1 MLKYI
6 LVMIVCLVVYVTPV
20 KGQEVPPEV
29 PPNLQLPPGQSTM
42 PEIESPNGRPY
53 GQIFQM
59 VKYLTCNDTPVVK
72 NYLKNKFGEQPFTY
86 GMNYNMMGVSSM
98 ITVMYVNPL
107 SRTYSVVE
115 NSASGLSC
123 IVGQGVFFDYVD
135 QSLLDE
141 QKPF

>member
-6 LVMIVCLVVYVTPV
+6 LVMIVCLEVYVTPV
-20 KGQEVPPEV
+20 KGQE
-29 PPNLQLPPGQSTM
+29 PPNLEIPEQSTM
-42 PEIESPNGRPY
+42 PEIQSPNGRPY

-107 SRTYSVVE
+107 SRTY
-115 NSASGLSC
+115 
-123 IVGQGVFFDYVD
+123 
-135 QSLLDE
+135 
-141 QKPF
+141 

>member
-20 KGQEVPPEV
+20 KGQEI
-29 PPNLQLPPGQSTM
+29 PPNFESPPGQKTM

-72 NYLKNKFGEQPFTY
+72 NYLKNKYGEEPFTY
-86 GMNYNMMGVSSM
+86 GMNYNMMGISTM
-98 ITVMYVNPL
+98 LTVMYVNPL
-107 SRTYSVVE
+107 SRTFSVVE
-115 NSASGLSC
+115 NSATGLSC
-123 IVGQGVFFDYVD
+123 IVGQGVFFDYVNEE
-135 QSLLDE
+135 LLSVD
-141 QKPF
+141 KPF

>member
-20 KGQEVPPEV
+20 KGQE
-29 PPNLQLPPGQSTM
+29 PPNLEIPEQSTM
-42 PEIESPNGRPY
+42 PEIQSPNGRPY

-135 QSLLDE
+135 QGLLDE
-141 QKPF
+141 HKPF

>member
-6 LVMIVCLVVYVTPV
+6 LIMIVCLVVYVTPV
-20 KGQEVPPEV
+20 KGQEI
-29 PPNLQLPPGQSTM
+29 PPNFEGTPGQKTM

-72 NYLKNKFGEQPFTY
+72 NYLKNKYGEEPFTY
-86 GMNYNMMGVSSM
+86 GMNYNMMGVSTM
-98 ITVMYVNPL
+98 LTVMYVNPL
-107 SRTYSVVE
+107 SRTFSVVE
-115 NSASGLSC
+115 NSATGLSC

-135 QSLLDE
+135 EELLSVD
-141 QKPF
+141 KPF

>member
-6 LVMIVCLVVYVTPV
+6 VGMIVCLVVYVTPV
-20 KGQEVPPEV
+20 KGQE
-29 PPNLQLPPGQSTM
+29 PPNLEIPEQSTM
-42 PEIESPNGRPY
+42 PEIQSPNGRPY

-98 ITVMYVNPL
+98 ITVMYVNPM

-135 QSLLDE
+135 QGLLDE

>member
-6 LVMIVCLVVYVTPV
+6 VGMIVCLVVYVTPV
-20 KGQEVPPEV
+20 KGQE
-29 PPNLQLPPGQSTM
+29 PPNLEIPEQSTM
-42 PEIESPNGRPY
+42 PEIQSPNGRPY

-98 ITVMYVNPL
+98 ITIMYVNPM

-135 QSLLDE
+135 QGLLDE